1 MKITMKYHSI
11 QIQSEQDSDI
21 DTLLQDLHQSKKRVI
36 SYIKT
41 SNYISMATYANKI
54 NRLPK
59 MMKYRFTY
67 LMKLCPRYRQ
77 TLQSFRFVMKMN
89 YY

>member
-21 DTLLQDLHQSKKRVI
+21 DTLLQDLHQSKKAR
-36 SYIKT
+36 YLLYQN
-41 SNYISMATYANKI
+41 NYISMATYANKI

-67 LMKLCPRYRQ
+67 LMRLCPRYRQ